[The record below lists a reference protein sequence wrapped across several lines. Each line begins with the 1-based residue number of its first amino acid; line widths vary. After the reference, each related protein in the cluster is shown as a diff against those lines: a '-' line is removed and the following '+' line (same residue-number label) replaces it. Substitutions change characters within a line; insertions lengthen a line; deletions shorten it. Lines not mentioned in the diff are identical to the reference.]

1 MMMREKTIGSRYA
14 PVTEAQHQAAL
25 CDWWAW
31 ACKGYGIPEQALAH
45 IPNEGRRSVGY
56 GARLK
61 REGLRPGFPDLGL
74 FAPAHGK
81 NGLFLELKAW
91 GGKIR
96 DGQEEYLEMLR
107 GQGYAAAIC
116 YGWEAAKR
124 AITDYLAGREIP
136 PRIK

>member
-1 MMMREKTIGSRYA
+1 MMMREKTLGSRYA

-25 CDWWAW
+25 CDWWSW
-31 ACKGYGIPEQALAH
+31 ACKGYGIPEAALAH

-81 NGLFLELKAW
+81 SGLFLELKAW
-91 GGKIR
+91 GGKVR

-116 YGWEAAKR
+116 YGWEAAKQ
-124 AITDYLAGREIP
+124 AITDYLAGNEIP
-136 PRIK
+136 ARIK